1 MEHVEPIVW
10 KGRALA
16 YVVRA
21 ELSPERTTFTT
32 PEEFNLQIGYVV
44 YPAGG
49 TIPPHIHLPLTRHIV
64 GTSEVLIVKTGR
76 CLVDFFSEEK
86 EPVAT
91 RELRAGDIML
101 LVAGGHGFRM
111 LEDTVLL
118 EVKQGPYTGLEEKQR
133 F

>member
-1 MEHVEPIVW
+1 MEHVEPITW
-10 KGRALA
+10 KGRPLA

-21 ELSPERTTFTT
+21 ALAPDTTTFTT
-32 PEEFNLQIGYVV
+32 PENLNLQIGFVV

-49 TIPPHIHLPLTRHIV
+49 TIPPHIHLPLERRIV
-64 GTSEVLIVKTGR
+64 GTSEVLIVRKGR
-76 CLVDFFSEEK
+76 CFVDFFSDER

-91 RELRAGDIML
+91 RELGPGDIML
-101 LVAGGHGFRM
+101 LVSGGHGFRM

-118 EVKQGPYTGLEEKQR
+118 EVKQGPYTGLVEKER